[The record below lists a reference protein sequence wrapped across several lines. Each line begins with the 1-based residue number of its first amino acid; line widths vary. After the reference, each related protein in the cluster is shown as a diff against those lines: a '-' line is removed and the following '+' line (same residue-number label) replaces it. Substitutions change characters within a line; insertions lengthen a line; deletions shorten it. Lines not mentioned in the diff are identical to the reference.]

1 MKYFHYSAMVIG
13 IFLAVLGLYF
23 ICVISGDTDKK
34 NAKCTEVTQGIVS
47 EVTPLGSKY
56 LTTVDY
62 TIEDFDKSVTF
73 EAKKDLGV
81 GTTIEV
87 RYEPESWSHLYI
99 DGVSSTGKN
108 DIVFGVI
115 TVLVGAVFFA
125 MGFII
130 KKNKDSKKDMEQGLK
145 DE

>member
-1 MKYFHYSAMVIG
+1 M
-13 IFLAVLGLYF
+13 
-23 ICVISGDTDKK
+23 
-34 NAKCTEVTQGIVS
+34 
-47 EVTPLGSKY
+47 
-56 LTTVDY
+56 
-62 TIEDFDKSVTF
+62 
-73 EAKKDLGV
+73 
-81 GTTIEV
+81 